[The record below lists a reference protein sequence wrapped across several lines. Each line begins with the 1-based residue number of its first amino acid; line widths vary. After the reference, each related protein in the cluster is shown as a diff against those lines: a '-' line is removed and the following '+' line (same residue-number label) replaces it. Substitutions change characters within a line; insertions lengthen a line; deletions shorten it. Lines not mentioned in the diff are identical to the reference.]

1 MLDIIWQLIVGL
13 IVGVIARLLLPGR
26 EAFPP
31 GALGWLLTAIL
42 GVAGAFIGGM
52 IARALWAD
60 AGYTAGW
67 IMSILGAILLLLLV
81 RMIFGRGGTTT
92 TPV

>member
-1 MLDIIWQLIVGL
+1 MLGILWQLIVGL
-13 IVGVIARLLLPGR
+13 IVGVLARLLLPGK
-26 EAFPP
+26 EALPD
-31 GALGWLLTAIL
+31 GILGWLITALL

-52 IARALWAD
+52 IARAIWAD

-81 RMIFGRGGTTT
+81 RMLFGRGNAA
-92 TPV
+92 V

>member
-1 MLDIIWQLIVGL
+1 MLGIIWQLIVGM
-13 IVGVIARLLLPGR
+13 IVGILARLILPGR
-26 EAFPP
+26 EALPE
-31 GALGWLLTAIL
+31 GALGWLLTALL

-52 IARALWAD
+52 IARTLWAD

-81 RMIFGRGGTTT
+81 RMLFGNRNAA
-92 TPV
+92 V